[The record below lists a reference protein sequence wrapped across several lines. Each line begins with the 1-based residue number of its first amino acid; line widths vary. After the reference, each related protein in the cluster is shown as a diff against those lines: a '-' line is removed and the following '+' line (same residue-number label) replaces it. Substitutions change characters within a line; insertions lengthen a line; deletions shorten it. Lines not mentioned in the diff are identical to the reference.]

1 MLVILSGHGFGPR
14 DAIDVE
20 IVGASLAVV
29 GEGFAIFETGVAG
42 ESVFVRWGCEEGERV
57 VEVAF
62 MADFD
67 RGVEAGFVEVECA
80 VGFGAAIG

>member
-14 DAIDVE
+14 DAIYVE
-20 IVGASLAVV
+20 IVGASLAMV
-29 GEGFAIFETGVAG
+29 GESFAIFETGVAG
-42 ESVFVRWGCEEGERV
+42 ESVFVRWRSEEVERV

-62 MADFD
+62 MSDFD

-80 VGFGAAIG
+80 VGFGATVG

>member
-1 MLVILSGHGFGPR
+1 MSGHGFGPR

-20 IVGASLAVV
+20 IVGTSRAVV
-29 GEGFAIFETGVAG
+29 GEGFAVFQTGVAG

-62 MADFD
+62 MADFGW
-67 RGVEAGFVEVECA
+67 GVEAGFVEVECA
-80 VGFGAAIG
+80 VAFGAAVG